1 MGAERQGFA
10 QQFEIRSG
18 VEQQPGEIG
27 QDVHRAQRPGNLD
40 FIPIRDPLVPVKDD
54 GARCR
59 LIQQRQAVEQ
69 AVPLLAEFEG
79 VGQNAE
85 VCLDDEGGFFLFAPD
100 RREEGDFA
108 VDESKIER
116 ARRRAM
122 FDRPSS
128 EKVIVLISTGR
139 CRPPKA
145 PKFTFESVGCGKIS
159 VKDPPPLSPTL

>member
-1 MGAERQGFA
+1 MDRRSPGAPFSRSFGRFRGQGFVFPGRSGAE
-10 QQFEIRSG
+10 
-18 VEQQPGEIG
+18 
-27 QDVHRAQRPGNLD
+27 RPGNLD
-40 FIPIRDPLVPVKDD
+40 FIPVGDPLVPVKDD

-59 LIQQRQAVEQ
+59 LIQQRRAVEQ

-85 VCLDDEGGFFLFAPD
+85 VCLDDEGGLFLFAPD

-122 FDRPSS
+122 FDRPILG
-128 EKVIVLISTGR
+128 EGDRADLDR
-139 CRPPKA
+139 ALPPA
-145 PKFTFESVGCGKIS
+145 QGA
-159 VKDPPPLSPTL
+159 